1 MKIKKIA
8 LVLFVILILLVIFA
22 NVLWNG
28 DKLSMHRVSLV
39 CSWSESS
46 PNARDRIDWPDDMAR
61 YVQIRD
67 DWING
72 GIFGYYISSAR
83 EDGVAKFSIT
93 EKIDKYYTVEFRSDY
108 KETTEYNRET
118 LATRMTLDFN
128 DGDSVWVG
136 GPCKVI
142 TPSVFKAEK
151 ERSIKLLKSKQKI

>member
-1 MKIKKIA
+1 M
-8 LVLFVILILLVIFA
+8 
-22 NVLWNG
+22 N
-28 DKLSMHRVSLV
+28 
-39 CSWSESS
+39 WSVEF
-46 PNARDRIDWPDDMAR
+46 R
-61 YVQIRD
+61 
-67 DWING
+67 
-72 GIFGYYISSAR
+72 SAK
-83 EDGVAKFSIT
+83 EDGVAKFSII
-93 EKIDKYYTVEFRSDY
+93 EKIDKYYTVKFRSDY

>member
-1 MKIKKIA
+1 MNIKKIA
-8 LVLFVILILLVIFA
+8 LVVLVILILLVIFA
-22 NVLWNG
+22 NVVWNS

-46 PNARDRIDWPDDMAR
+46 SNARDRIDWSDDMAR

-72 GIFGYYISSAR
+72 GIFGYYIASAN
-83 EDGVAKFSIT
+83 EDGVAKFSLI

-118 LATRMTLDFN
+118 LATRMTLEFN
-128 DGDSVWVG
+128 DGDSVWLG

-151 ERSIKLLKSKQKI
+151 ERSFKLLRSKQKI

>member
-1 MKIKKIA
+1 MNIKKFA
-8 LVLFVILILLVIFA
+8 LVIVVILILLVILA
-22 NVLWNG
+22 NVVWNS

-46 PNARDRIDWPDDMAR
+46 PNARDRIDWPDGMAR

-72 GIFGYYISSAR
+72 GIFGYYISSAKD
-83 EDGVAKFSIT
+83 DGVAKFSII